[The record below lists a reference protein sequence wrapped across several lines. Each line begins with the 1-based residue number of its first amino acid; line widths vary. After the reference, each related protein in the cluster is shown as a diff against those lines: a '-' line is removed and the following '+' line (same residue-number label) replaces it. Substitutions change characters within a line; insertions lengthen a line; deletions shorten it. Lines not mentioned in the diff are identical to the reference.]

1 MLVRSPFSSGWQ
13 AKKMT
18 DVSWETTDPDKL
30 AKFMKSPTKK
40 EIPDVGLVARMWSFA
55 WFGSNKTSSAA
66 QEAAAA

>member
-1 MLVRSPFSSGWQ
+1 MV
-13 AKKMT
+13 